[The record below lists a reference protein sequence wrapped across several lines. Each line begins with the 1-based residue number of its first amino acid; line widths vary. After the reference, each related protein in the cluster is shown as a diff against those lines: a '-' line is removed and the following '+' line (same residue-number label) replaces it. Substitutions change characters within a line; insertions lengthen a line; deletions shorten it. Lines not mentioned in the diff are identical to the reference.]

1 MYEDYAD
8 YEEVTYNNNYFDKK
22 KIVLIV
28 IILSLIIGGYF
39 LYQIF
44 FNRDYSYY
52 EKKMVED
59 AKSFVE
65 INKLNLSREIY
76 LDISRIKTE
85 IPTNCSNT
93 SGVFYNGNTYK
104 AYLSCSDYES
114 KIIDNNSKEMNL
126 LGNDIIILI
135 KGMEYTEAGYISI
148 NDVKID
154 GDVGS
159 EEGVYTINYFSL
171 NDVVT
176 RKVVIINNM
185 SLKREL
191 PTLSLIGEKQV
202 ILKLKE
208 EYMEQGVLAS
218 DDMDGNIT
226 SQVNIKSNV
235 NSYQEGEYQTVYTVR
250 NSRGYQNYIVRKI
263 NVIGDS
269 NLNIISDLSNNNLT
283 NQNVKI
289 IINIIGDNYQYAIL
303 PNEEKK
309 YEKNFE
315 YEVKENGEYKFLV
328 YDKNNQVIEKIIHVN
343 NINHDKPSGTCMAT
357 LSNSQTDITVNP
369 ISSNIIGYKYVLD
382 SWESDYFVNN
392 TYTSGISKPQNVYV
406 KIKNMLGSEDTIKCK
421 ITDNILK
428 VDPNGVK
435 RTLSGSKLEM
445 PITSAL
451 SRRGHTVYDLNACIY
466 NKVLEAGPGTRYGVV
481 AAGVA
486 LLDCT
491 KEMTGYVYSYDHCGA
506 KLTDEDNCRNN
517 PDICGRLGIN
527 SKFGTISEG
536 GCCASGKNY
545 CYSGFN
551 CATFVRWSMCNGGMN
566 LCKGGSSGATS
577 LSSEKFFPGGDS
589 FEIRRG
595 KVTYKYGNNLTS
607 NSVYTLFHMIKPGDI
622 IHTYRTDDNNGSSDH
637 VVLVVGIEN
646 DLLYYAEN
654 GNAIKTLSYN
664 SFLNGGSTG
673 TAVYHVV
680 LLENYYN
687 NVNNRNNLYP

>member
-28 IILSLIIGGYF
+28 IILSLMIGGYF

-59 AKSFVE
+59 AKRFVE
-65 INKLNLSREIY
+65 INNLNLSREIY

-135 KGMEYTEAGYISI
+135 KGMEYIEPGYISI

-159 EEGVYTINYFSL
+159 EEGVYTVNYFSS

-185 SLKREL
+185 FLKREL

-235 NSYQEGEYQTVYTVR
+235 NYYQEGEYQTVYTVR

-283 NQNVKI
+283 NQNVNI
-289 IINIIGDNYQYAIL
+289 IINIVGDNYQYTIL

-343 NINHDKPSGTCMAT
+343 NINRDKPNIYCISEEYPNYTIIKVT
-357 LSNSQTDITVNP
+357 NNSNKI
-369 ISSNIIGYKYVLD
+369 ISNYKYVIDGIETENTIND
-382 SWESDYFVNN
+382 SYYLERSNTNRILVEASDIL
-392 TYTSGISKPQNVYV
+392 G
-406 KIKNMLGSEDTIKCK
+406 NMTRVSCE
-421 ITDNILK
+421 LK
-428 VDPNGVK
+428 KMDP
-435 RTLSGSKLEM
+435 
-445 PITSAL
+445 
-451 SRRGHTVYDLNACIY
+451 TV
-466 NKVLEAGPGTRYGVV
+466 
-481 AAGVA
+481 
-486 LLDCT
+486 
-491 KEMTGYVYSYDHCGA
+491 
-506 KLTDEDNCRNN
+506 
-517 PDICGRLGIN
+517 
-527 SKFGTISEG
+527 
-536 GCCASGKNY
+536 
-545 CYSGFN
+545 
-551 CATFVRWSMCNGGMN
+551 
-566 LCKGGSSGATS
+566 
-577 LSSEKFFPGGDS
+577 
-589 FEIRRG
+589 
-595 KVTYKYGNNLTS
+595 GNNLVTYYNYRNEEYVVANTKNNLDS
-607 NSVYTLFHMIKPGDI
+607 FQNRTCNHIAQKVDQGNCGD
-622 IHTYRTDDNNGSSDH
+622 SCLSFA
-637 VVLVVGIEN
+637 
-646 DLLYYAEN
+646 LYYAAYMQYGNLSGMNQYDACNYNYSHLASFTSKAHATKKDALTTVYNEINN
-654 GNAIKTLSYN
+654 GKVLVLQVTGTPARNSRHFYTIVGYKRNKYHPEELTEEDLLGIDSWTGCFSTLSFYDN
-664 SFLNGGSTG
+664 SKRTMFDNKDGYGYRIDVFKSKS
-673 TAVYHVV
+673 
-680 LLENYYN
+680 
-687 NVNNRNNLYP
+687 